1 MKIILP
7 STLSLSLAGVF
18 AQQVLVEEWLSGDC
32 NGRPFITANVYGGSG
47 GTSCVNVEQFPA
59 TNIKASL
66 VKPCNDGKTPV
77 IKVSSVEFLCR
88 SILFIMSLPTLNQY
102 HKKPYQAIDPA
113 LPALQ
118 QTGRT
123 VIVTGGN
130 SGIGYAIARG
140 FVKANAARV
149 IILGRRK
156 DVVTSAAARL
166 QEEGRQFGS
175 GTDVQGR
182 TCDIS
187 DLASTENL
195 WKALESEGISVD
207 VLVLSAAS
215 YGATE
220 TILDGGL
227 SKVWGDFE
235 SNVRSTLDMTGRFYK
250 QKTTDSGQTKFLVN
264 ISSCAA
270 YMWSTMGPDRPTYGL
285 TKNASTLLL
294 QQIAQDTRPTDM
306 QIVSFHPGGVLTD
319 SAKRVGG
326 DNLKGLVFDDEN
338 LPGHFSV
345 WAATPEA
352 RFLHGRF
359 VWANWDVD
367 ELKTG
372 PVREQIDTDEH
383 FLKVGVE
390 GLSEKM
396 GGMVMA

>member
-1 MKIILP
+1 M
-7 STLSLSLAGVF
+7 
-18 AQQVLVEEWLSGDC
+18 
-32 NGRPFITANVYGGSG
+32 
-47 GTSCVNVEQFPA
+47 
-59 TNIKASL
+59 
-66 VKPCNDGKTPV
+66 
-77 IKVSSVEFLCR
+77 
-88 SILFIMSLPTLNQY
+88 MSLPTLNKY

-123 VIVTGGN
+123 LIVTGGN
-130 SGIGYAIARG
+130 SGIGYAIARS

-149 IILGRRK
+149 VILGRRK
-156 DVVTSAAARL
+156 DVVASAAAKL
-166 QEEGRQFGS
+166 QEEGYQFGS

-187 DLASTENL
+187 DLKSTEHL
-195 WKALESEGISVD
+195 WKALEAEGTFVD

-215 YGATE
+215 YGSTE
-220 TILDGGL
+220 TILDGGM

-235 SNVRSTLDMTGRFYK
+235 SNVRSTLDMTERFYK
-250 QKTTDSGQTKFLVN
+250 QKAADPGQTKFLVN
-264 ISSCAA
+264 ISTCAA

-294 QQIAQDTRPTDM
+294 QQIAQDTKPTDM
-306 QIVSFHPGGVLTD
+306 QIISFHPGGILTD

-352 RFLHGRF
+352 TFLHGRF

-396 GGMVMA
+396 GGMIMT